1 MGQGIAKVSG
11 FSSFVVETQILDQLE
26 AAKDPS
32 VGDVV
37 SYLVWYL

>member
-1 MGQGIAKVSG
+1 MSLTKVARV
-11 FSSFVVETQILDQLE
+11 SSFVVETQILDQLE

-37 SYLVWYL
+37 SYLVWY